1 MATYFMGMQRRTI
14 FLWTFNERI
23 FLFSFNIFMDTSM
36 SRFFCFP
43 ASSMNVAYNLKFIIS
58 AAYIAF
64 IFISILLWDLKRLVD
79 VGAAHFQTIHL
90 MILHF
95 ITLCQSRAGE
105 KRSSNN
111 NNNKICCGVGSSD

>member
-64 IFISILLWDLKRLVD
+64 LFISILLWDLKRLVD

-95 ITLCQSRAGE
+95 ITLCQSRAAE
-105 KRSSNN
+105 KSSN

>member
-1 MATYFMGMQRRTI
+1 
-14 FLWTFNERI
+14 
-23 FLFSFNIFMDTSM
+23 
-36 SRFFCFP
+36 
-43 ASSMNVAYNLKFIIS
+43 MNVAYNLKFNIS

-64 IFISILLWDLKRLVD
+64 LFISILLWDLKRLVD

-105 KRSSNN
+105 RGPVTTTTTRYVVVSAVLTDDLTVLYKLSWSWKLSS
-111 NNNKICCGVGSSD
+111 ILVSSCNL